1 MRSSRV
7 LLKWLTQAHRD
18 APNARHAGP
27 SSKETSR
34 QIDNA
39 RTHTHTHTH
48 SHTCPHTYAHLH
60 GEGGRERE
68 RKRWVQTD
76 RRTDGQIE
84 RERRD
89 KR

>member
-39 RTHTHTHTH
+39 RTHTHTHTLTH
-48 SHTCPHTYAHLH
+48 LSAHLRTLAR
-60 GEGGRERE
+60 GGRERERE

-76 RRTDGQIE
+76 GRTD
-84 RERRD
+84 R
-89 KR
+89 

>member
-48 SHTCPHTYAHLH
+48 THTLVRTLTHTCTGRE
-60 GEGGRERE
+60 GERERE
-68 RKRWVQTD
+68 RDGYRQTD
-76 RRTDGQIE
+76 GRTD
-84 RERRD
+84 R
-89 KR
+89 